1 MRSERSGSAS
11 VLQSFKFA
19 WALETRFLLLLVRR
33 SLSGSPVTPR
43 WRVRGDESVAVESVL
58 DTKILKLF
66 LLAEDDGLGE
76 IVVDAALPQAEV

>member
-19 WALETRFLLLLVRR
+19 WALKTRFDSFVRDA
-33 SLSGSPVTPR
+33 LSGSPVTPR